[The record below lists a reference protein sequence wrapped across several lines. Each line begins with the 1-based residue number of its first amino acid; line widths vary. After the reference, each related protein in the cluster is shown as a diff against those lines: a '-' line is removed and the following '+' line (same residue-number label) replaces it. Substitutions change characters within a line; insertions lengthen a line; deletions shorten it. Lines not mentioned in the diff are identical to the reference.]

1 MIYRGLGST
10 EICRKTKLK
19 RKGKTGIM
27 NHDNMSMLKKIGS
40 KKETNREK
48 LERIAKRCQGK
59 IINDSQYGSVVH
71 ISPFHCVTKDGVHIY
86 EWP

>member
-1 MIYRGLGST
+1 MSL
-10 EICRKTKLK
+10 LK
-19 RKGKTGIM
+19 E
-27 NHDNMSMLKKIGS
+27 IGS

-48 LERIAKRCQGK
+48 LERVAKSHQGE

-71 ISPFHCVTKDGVHIY
+71 ISPVHCVTKDGVHIY